1 MIKEENKDLAYW
13 KANAEEDY
21 MQVPISVLRYI
32 TELETVVKNCSIPVV
47 VRSAFLVQHK
57 DTLINHGLFDSEE
70 KAKKYINGCNTYA
83 IQEVQIA

>member
-1 MIKEENKDLAYW
+1 MDLRNEIENILMDNFNDGNFD
-13 KANAEEDY
+13 KANEE
-21 MQVPISVLRYI
+21 ILNLLS
-32 TELETVVKNCSIPVV
+32 V

-70 KAKKYINGCNTYA
+70 KAKKYINGCNAYA